1 MKIGDLVEL
10 SAIAD
15 NKNQIHKE
23 YKVLVMTSGKHR
35 WFAEGS
41 LELMN
46 ERR

>member
-1 MKIGDLVEL
+1 MVIVCWQGGED
-10 SAIAD
+10 
-15 NKNQIHKE
+15 KNQIHKE